1 MISTTV
7 VINRL
12 CMKSDT
18 IVTFTDSNICTIAIG
33 KAITFNIEMYQ
44 GDTKIMESNNNIT
57 LNVSTIIIKTGILY
71 SKVDRHYAFNKTY
84 MTCDSVNFTVYNKR
98 SSIYMPDTG
107 IKLVLPIGSILT
119 IPTGCIIKPGVVE
132 NLISKDLSILSQSQI
147 IASYLQNIVKT
158 DPYKSSANIEIRK
171 KIIQFAEQ
179 SSLQVEEIFNM
190 VRTPTK
196 LELILLNNIRET
208 ISEMRAEIDSQIMPS
223 SAIVANNT
231 TVDTKDTV
239 IEIPDSETGISNAAV
254 SNTAIV
260 TPDVSVTS
268 TTQEIELKEPSCK
281 KRKLDRL

>member
-1 MISTTV
+1 
-7 VINRL
+7 
-12 CMKSDT
+12 
-18 IVTFTDSNICTIAIG
+18 
-33 KAITFNIEMYQ
+33 
-44 GDTKIMESNNNIT
+44 
-57 LNVSTIIIKTGILY
+57 
-71 SKVDRHYAFNKTY
+71 
-84 MTCDSVNFTVYNKR
+84 
-98 SSIYMPDTG
+98 MPDTG